1 MTDIYHITHI
11 RNLPLILAH
20 NGLYAS
26 NHMESNGI
34 ERVNIAHT
42 NIQSRRAQTKVP
54 VSPHG
59 NLHDYVPFYFA
70 PRSPMLYAISRGYVE
85 GYTEGQAPIL
95 HLVTS
100 AQRIAQAKVP
110 FVFTDGHAIVAY
122 SHFYNDLA
130 DFKKIDWDIMRVT
143 YWNDTAEDNDRTRRR
158 NAEFLV
164 WQSLLWS
171 LVTEIG
177 VLYQDTQ
184 RSVLHLLEGQPHQ
197 PKVVLRRNWYY
208 L

>member
-1 MTDIYHITHI
+1 M
-11 RNLPLILAH
+11 
-20 NGLYAS
+20 
-26 NHMESNGI
+26 
-34 ERVNIAHT
+34 
-42 NIQSRRAQTKVP
+42 
-54 VSPHG
+54 
-59 NLHDYVPFYFA
+59 
-70 PRSPMLYAISRGYVE
+70 
-85 GYTEGQAPIL
+85 
-95 HLVTS
+95 
-100 AQRIAQAKVP
+100 
-110 FVFTDGHAIVAY
+110 AY

-130 DFKKIDWDIMRVT
+130 DFKKIDWDILRVT